1 MITNFTISKMFD
13 MDKTKRNQDYKQRK
27 TFFLILAVYI
37 LSVSNFY

>member
-27 TFFLILAVYI
+27 TFV
-37 LSVSNFY
+37 